1 MLNGLDDIGLT
12 EVKSDKITGYE
23 VKARADRPWL

>member
-12 EVKSDKITGYE
+12 KLKQKKIDSFEEKS
-23 VKARADRPWL
+23 KAARPWA

>member
-12 EVKSDKITGYE
+12 KLKQDKIDSFE
-23 VKARADRPWL
+23 EKSKAARPWA

>member
-12 EVKSDKITGYE
+12 MEKAAKIDSFETANAE
-23 VKARADRPWL
+23 KHPWA